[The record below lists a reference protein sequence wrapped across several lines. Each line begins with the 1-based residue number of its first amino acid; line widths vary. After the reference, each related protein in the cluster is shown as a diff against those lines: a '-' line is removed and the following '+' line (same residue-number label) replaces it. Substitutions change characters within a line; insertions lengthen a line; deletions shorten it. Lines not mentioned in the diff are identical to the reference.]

1 MPEVSEDIPDSEK
14 APKPLSQID
23 ILLLTLASAVVTA
36 NAYYIHPIIARVAEA
51 FAVSDALIGIVP
63 AANQIA
69 LALGIFL
76 LLPLGDR
83 VSNRLLTT
91 IFVAGQ
97 FLSIGLMAV
106 ADHFEVFVLGST
118 ILGFF
123 TIAPYLLP
131 AYASKRVPP
140 EQLGQVTAMLTTGV
154 IGGILVARA
163 GAGVIGEHFGW
174 RTVYYIATALMLAVS
189 ILLPLTMEKRENS
202 DKGAPPQSYFQLLGS
217 IVALVRDYPQIL
229 LYGAMQGLGFGVF
242 LAVWMGIGLHLTSP
256 EMGYGV
262 DTVGYLALIA
272 LINMI
277 TTPRLGAWAD
287 RIGAHRA
294 RIIVASANFSGVLM
308 LPFVGHSLWLLIV
321 PITIM
326 NIAGP
331 IVDVTGRMTFLKEAP
346 HIRTR
351 LMTVYIVMMF
361 IGGGVASWSGTA
373 TYDWAGWI
381 GNSLLA
387 LTLSFSLLCL
397 ALIEYR
403 RQEAKRV

>member
-1 MPEVSEDIPDSEK
+1 MSETPQQSPNHPDPST
-14 APKPLSQID
+14 APNPLSKTD

-36 NAYYIHPIIARVAEA
+36 NAYYIHPIIARVAED
-51 FAVSDALIGIVP
+51 FVVSDALIGIVP

-91 IFVAGQ
+91 LFVAGQ
-97 FLSIGLMAV
+97 FVSISLMALS
-106 ADHFEVFVLGST
+106 DQFEVFVLGST
-118 ILGFF
+118 VLGFF

-163 GAGVIGEHFGW
+163 GAGVIGEYFGW
-174 RTVYYIATALMLAVS
+174 RTVYYLASGLMLIVS
-189 ILLPLTMEKRENS
+189 ILLPLIMEKRERPSANEPS
-202 DKGAPPQSYFQLLGS
+202 EPYQKLLIS
-217 IVALVRDYPQIL
+217 IIDLIREYPQIL
-229 LYGAMQGLGFGVF
+229 LYGAMQGLGFGAF
-242 LAVWMGIGLHLTSP
+242 LAIWMGIGLHLTSP

-262 DTVGYLALIA
+262 DTVGYLALFA
-272 LINMI
+272 LINMY

-294 RIIVASANFSGVLM
+294 RIIVASVNFAGIAM
-308 LPFVGHSLWLLIV
+308 LPFVGHSLWLLMI

-326 NIAGP
+326 NVAGP
-331 IVDVTGRMTFLKEAP
+331 MVDVTGRMTFLKEAP
-346 HIRTR
+346 SIRTR

-361 IGGGVASWSGTA
+361 IGGGIASWSGTA
-373 TYDWAGWI
+373 TYDWAGWMGTSI
-381 GNSLLA
+381 LA
-387 LTLSFSLLCL
+387 LTLSSCLLSL
-397 ALIEYR
+397 ALFEYR
-403 RQEAKRV
+403 RQEA

>member
-1 MPEVSEDIPDSEK
+1 VTQPSPETDSEHDG
-14 APKPLSQID
+14 APSPLSQTD

-36 NAYYIHPIIARVAEA
+36 NAYYIHPIIARVAED
-51 FAVSDALIGIVP
+51 FAISDALVGVVP

-97 FLSIGLMAV
+97 FVSITLMAL
-106 ADHFEVFVLGST
+106 ADQFELFVLGST
-118 ILGFF
+118 VLGFF

-140 EQLGQVTAMLTTGV
+140 EQLGHVTAMLTTGV

-163 GAGVIGEHFGW
+163 GAGVIGEYFGW
-174 RTVYYIATALMLAVS
+174 RTVYYIASGLMLIVS
-189 ILLPLTMEKRENS
+189 ILLPLTMEKRERPA
-202 DKGAPPQSYFQLLGS
+202 GEAPSQPYPKLLAS
-217 IVALVRDYPQIL
+217 IIALVRDYPQIL

-256 EMGYGV
+256 GV

-272 LINMI
+272 LVNLF

-294 RIIVASANFSGVLM
+294 RILVAAANFTGVAM

-326 NIAGP
+326 NVAGP

-361 IGGGVASWSGTA
+361 VGGGIASWSGTA
-373 TYDWAGWI
+373 TYDWAGWM
-381 GNSLLA
+381 GTSLLA

-397 ALIEYR
+397 AFYEYR
-403 RQEAKRV
+403 RKRAKTG